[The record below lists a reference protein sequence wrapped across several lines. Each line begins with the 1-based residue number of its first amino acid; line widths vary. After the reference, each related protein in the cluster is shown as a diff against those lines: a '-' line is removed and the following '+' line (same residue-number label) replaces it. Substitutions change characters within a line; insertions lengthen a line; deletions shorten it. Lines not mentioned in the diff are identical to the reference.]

1 MFENKIVN
9 EETDISKA
17 AARGNY
23 SWNTS
28 MTQTL
33 KALKHWICWTVLH
46 ILKKNSNAVMCL
58 LQVTLN

>member
-33 KALKHWICWTVLH
+33 KALKHGICWTVLH
-46 ILKKNSNAVMCL
+46 I
-58 LQVTLN
+58 